1 MPFINVLSTIQYN
14 NFALNHYYYSINY
27 NRSGNYH
34 HVHKHPLNVLTHT
47 RETNIGVVCKTNY
60 WEMLLGIIDHGQ
72 DGLIVQP
79 ISTSIAT
86 GINQLLDNPSWRHEL
101 GCRGYRK
108 VRANYDW
115 QQVTIQM
122 SKIYATIRHP
132 YV

>member
-1 MPFINVLSTIQYN
+1 MSESDKYA
-14 NFALNHYYYSINY
+14 ALAACDIFCLPS
-27 NRSGNYH
+27 
-34 HVHKHPLNVLTHT
+34 HKESL
-47 RETNIGVVCKTNY
+47 GVAY
-60 WEMLLGIIDHGQ
+60 LEAWEYEKPVIAADIPVMSRIIDHGQ

-122 SKIYATIRHP
+122 SKIYATLRYP
-132 YV
+132 YG